1 VDQRGHE
8 IVREGSKYRVRPCAG
23 GGAGADESESFESA
37 DGGESHLVL
46 SANGGKMSAARDESC
61 SSFMCR
67 RIREAASS
75 IPLNPPPTAAGGGRG
90 GSGVLALDTVLEKAG
105 SVTVNPIQCFA
116 SGPISL
122 SQSTSPTEGS
132 TLSMRVATLASG
144 FHKMMDEMAAI
155 AMELELRH
163 HHQKAEQGVST
174 SQKPLT
180 A

>member
-1 VDQRGHE
+1 
-8 IVREGSKYRVRPCAG
+8 
-23 GGAGADESESFESA
+23 
-37 DGGESHLVL
+37 
-46 SANGGKMSAARDESC
+46 
-61 SSFMCR
+61 
-67 RIREAASS
+67 
-75 IPLNPPPTAAGGGRG
+75 
-90 GSGVLALDTVLEKAG
+90 VLALDTVLEKAG